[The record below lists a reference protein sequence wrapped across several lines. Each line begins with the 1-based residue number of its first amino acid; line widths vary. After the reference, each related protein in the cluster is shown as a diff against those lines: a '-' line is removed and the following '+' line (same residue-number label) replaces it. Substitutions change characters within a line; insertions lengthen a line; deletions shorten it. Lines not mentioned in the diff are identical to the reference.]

1 MPEIIARSCCSRY
14 FATSQPRLTVPTTFA
29 FGTRTLSK
37 NVSQNGDLPEISR
50 IGLVDTPFEAMSNR
64 MKLMPSCFFAVG
76 SVRTRQKIQSAK
88 LAYDVQIFWPLM
100 MKSSPSLS
108 ARVCREARSEPAL
121 GSE

>member
-14 FATSQPRLTVPTTFA
+14 FATSQPRLTVPTRLA

-37 NVSQNGDLPEISR
+37 NVSQNGERPEINR
-50 IGLVDTPFEAMSNR
+50 IGLVETPGEAMSNR
-64 MKLMPSCFFAVG
+64 IKLMPSCFFAEV

-88 LAYDVQIFWPLM
+88 FAYEVQIFCPLM
-100 MKSSPSLS
+100 IKWSPSLS
-108 ARVCREARSEPAL
+108 ARVCSEARSEPAF